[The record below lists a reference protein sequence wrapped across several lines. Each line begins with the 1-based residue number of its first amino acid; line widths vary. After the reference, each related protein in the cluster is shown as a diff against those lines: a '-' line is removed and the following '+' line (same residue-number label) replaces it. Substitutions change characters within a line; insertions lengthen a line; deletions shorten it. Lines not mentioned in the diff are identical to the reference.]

1 MLAPR
6 EHDGVA
12 ARLRFLQ
19 FSFDEQIMLD
29 KTVLFGCESKLPTR
43 VVVSVD
49 GLIFELVVGDG
60 WGYGD
65 FSFAID
71 VHMVRFYLCL

>member
-29 KTVLFGCESKLPTR
+29 KTVLFGCESELPTR
-43 VVVSVD
+43 VVMSCRRAH
-49 GLIFELVVGDG
+49 I
-60 WGYGD
+60 
-65 FSFAID
+65 
-71 VHMVRFYLCL
+71 